1 MCQPICPSIQ
11 NQNVSQI
18 ANKAKQISRSQ
29 PLAGKAGTFQTDD
42 REGMKL
48 RLTAWKCEEQAN

>member
-1 MCQPICPSIQ
+1 MS
-11 NQNVSQI
+11 
-18 ANKAKQISRSQ
+18 AKLPTKQKHISRSQ

-48 RLTAWKCEEQAN
+48 KLTAWKCEEQAN